1 MENLESLNYA
11 EIAIGGFGFIL
22 FLLFTV
28 TIKRNSDNIF
38 FSMRSS
44 NLMIIT
50 NALIFFSIATYVLND
65 ILYDEYYDNDN
76 LRYISTFYSLFQ
88 IGIFIS
94 LTMRY
99 FRLFLSCRNPEDSQ
113 NVQYNLF
120 ETKYYHY
127 EYFYVRLIAVS
138 ILLALIASLVN
149 YFVGNKNVGM
159 FIYEI
164 EFINNNK
171 NKDDIDGCFYFWII
185 FSFLQTAI
193 FTTFDLLISKTHLN
207 PDVYISQEISL
218 VAFVNYIYS
227 LSIGLSFLISKDR
240 DIITSDNIKNFIEG
254 TIMLIPLVYNLLIYF
269 IVIALPFLYGVFNST
284 VIIYDLPGE
293 LCESLY
299 LFLTKE
305 KCFDA
310 FHNYLKTNNDIIRN
324 QNDREK
330 GVFLLD
336 LLICIFKFR
345 LLVTNNESRT
355 LIAEEINS
363 IRINYLER
371 GDLNNYLDK
380 NLVQETIDL
389 CTRYVNS
396 NTLRANI
403 FDKVAAEAY
412 QFLDNKFKNFKA
424 SELFNK
430 LKNELTEETN
440 IRCKLTNF
448 GLIRN

>member
-1 MENLESLNYA
+1 MLNLESLNYA

-65 ILYDEYYDNDN
+65 ILYEEYNGNNN

-164 EFINNNK
+164 EFINNNNK

-185 FSFLQTAI
+185 FSFLQTAT

-227 LSIGLSFLISKDR
+227 LSIGLSFLINHEVLGK
-240 DIITSDNIKNFIEG
+240 NNFIKG
-254 TIMLIPLVYNLLIYF
+254 TITLIPLIYNLLIYF

-355 LIAEEINS
+355 LIAEEINN
-363 IRINYLER
+363 IRNNYLER

-430 LKNELTEETN
+430 VKNELTEETN

>member
-1 MENLESLNYA
+1 MLNLESLNYA

-65 ILYDEYYDNDN
+65 ILYDEYKGNNN

-164 EFINNNK
+164 EFNK
-171 NKDDIDGCFYFWII
+171 NNDGIDGCFYFWII
-185 FSFLQTAI
+185 FSFLQTAT

-227 LSIGLSFLISKDR
+227 LSIGLSFLINHEVLEKD
-240 DIITSDNIKNFIEG
+240 NFIKG
-254 TIMLIPLVYNLLIYF
+254 TITLIPLIYNLLIYF

-355 LIAEEINS
+355 LIAEEINN
-363 IRINYLER
+363 IRINYLEI

>member
-1 MENLESLNYA
+1 MVNLESLNYA

-65 ILYDEYYDNDN
+65 ILYGEYNDNDN

-164 EFINNNK
+164 EFNK
-171 NKDDIDGCFYFWII
+171 NNDGINGCFYFWII
-185 FSFLQTAI
+185 FSFLQTAT

-227 LSIGLSFLISKDR
+227 LSIGLSFLIKHKVLEKD
-240 DIITSDNIKNFIEG
+240 NFIKG
-254 TIMLIPLVYNLLIYF
+254 TITLIPLIYNLLIYF

-355 LIAEEINS
+355 LIAEEINN

-440 IRCKLTNF
+440 IRCKLNNF

>member
-1 MENLESLNYA
+1 MVNLESLNYA

-65 ILYDEYYDNDN
+65 ILYDDYNGNDN

-164 EFINNNK
+164 EFNK
-171 NKDDIDGCFYFWII
+171 NKDGIDGCFYFWII
-185 FSFLQTAI
+185 FSFLQTAT

-227 LSIGLSFLISKDR
+227 LSIGLSFLIQHKVLEKD
-240 DIITSDNIKNFIEG
+240 NNFIKG
-254 TIMLIPLVYNLLIYF
+254 TIKLIPLIYNLLIYF

>member
-1 MENLESLNYA
+1 MLNLESLNYA

-65 ILYDEYYDNDN
+65 ILYDEYKGNDN

-164 EFINNNK
+164 EFNK
-171 NKDDIDGCFYFWII
+171 NNDGIDGCFYFWII
-185 FSFLQTAI
+185 FSFLQTAT

-227 LSIGLSFLISKDR
+227 LSIGLSFLINHEVLEKD
-240 DIITSDNIKNFIEG
+240 NFIKG
-254 TIMLIPLVYNLLIYF
+254 TITLIPLIYNLLIYF

-355 LIAEEINS
+355 LIAEEINN
-363 IRINYLER
+363 IRNNYLER

>member
-1 MENLESLNYA
+1 MVNLQSLNYA

-65 ILYDEYYDNDN
+65 ILYEEYNGNNN

-164 EFINNNK
+164 EFNK
-171 NKDDIDGCFYFWII
+171 NNDGIGGCFYFWII
-185 FSFLQTAI
+185 FSFLQTAT

-227 LSIGLSFLISKDR
+227 LSIGSSFLIKHKVLEKD
-240 DIITSDNIKNFIEG
+240 NFIKG
-254 TIMLIPLVYNLLIYF
+254 TITLIPLIYNLLIYF

>member
-1 MENLESLNYA
+1 MVNLQSLNYA

-65 ILYDEYYDNDN
+65 ILYDEYKDNDN

-164 EFINNNK
+164 EFNK
-171 NKDDIDGCFYFWII
+171 NNDGIDGFFYFWII
-185 FSFLQTAI
+185 FSFLQTAT

-227 LSIGLSFLISKDR
+227 LSIGLSFLINHKVLEKD
-240 DIITSDNIKNFIEG
+240 NFIKG
-254 TIMLIPLVYNLLIYF
+254 TITLIPLIYNLLIYF
-269 IVIALPFLYGVFNST
+269 IVIALPFLFGVFNST

>member
-1 MENLESLNYA
+1 MVNLQSLNYA

-65 ILYDEYYDNDN
+65 ILYDEYKDNDN

-149 YFVGNKNVGM
+149 YYVGNKNVGM

-164 EFINNNK
+164 EFNK
-171 NKDDIDGCFYFWII
+171 NNDGINGCFYFWII
-185 FSFLQTAI
+185 FSFLQTAT

-227 LSIGLSFLISKDR
+227 LSIGLSFLINHKVLEKD
-240 DIITSDNIKNFIEG
+240 NFIKG
-254 TIMLIPLVYNLLIYF
+254 TITLIPLIYNLLIYF

>member
-1 MENLESLNYA
+1 MVNLESLNYA

-65 ILYDEYYDNDN
+65 ILYDEYKGNDN

-164 EFINNNK
+164 EFNK
-171 NKDDIDGCFYFWII
+171 NNDGIDGCFYFWII
-185 FSFLQTAI
+185 FSFLQTAT

-227 LSIGLSFLISKDR
+227 LSIGLSFLINHEVLEKD
-240 DIITSDNIKNFIEG
+240 NFIKG
-254 TIMLIPLVYNLLIYF
+254 TITLIPLIYNLLIYF

-355 LIAEEINS
+355 LIAEEINN

>member
-1 MENLESLNYA
+1 MVNLQSLNYA

-65 ILYDEYYDNDN
+65 ILYDEYKGNDN
-76 LRYISTFYSLFQ
+76 LRYISTFYSLLQ

-164 EFINNNK
+164 EFNK
-171 NKDDIDGCFYFWII
+171 NNDGINGCFYFWII
-185 FSFLQTAI
+185 FSFLQTAT

-227 LSIGLSFLISKDR
+227 LSIGLSFLINNKVLEKD
-240 DIITSDNIKNFIEG
+240 NFIKG
-254 TIMLIPLVYNLLIYF
+254 TITLIPLIYNLLIYF

>member
-1 MENLESLNYA
+1 
-11 EIAIGGFGFIL
+11 
-22 FLLFTV
+22 
-28 TIKRNSDNIF
+28 
-38 FSMRSS
+38 MRSS

-65 ILYDEYYDNDN
+65 ILYDEYKGNDN
-76 LRYISTFYSLFQ
+76 LRYISTFYSLLQ

-164 EFINNNK
+164 EFNK
-171 NKDDIDGCFYFWII
+171 NNDGIDGCFYFWII
-185 FSFLQTAI
+185 FSFLQTAT

-227 LSIGLSFLISKDR
+227 LSIGLSFLINNKVLEKD
-240 DIITSDNIKNFIEG
+240 NFIIG
-254 TIMLIPLVYNLLIYF
+254 TITLIPLIYNLLIYF

-355 LIAEEINS
+355 LIAEEINN

>member
-1 MENLESLNYA
+1 MVNLESLNYA

-65 ILYDEYYDNDN
+65 ILYDEYKGNNN

-164 EFINNNK
+164 EFNK
-171 NKDDIDGCFYFWII
+171 NNDGINGCFYFWII
-185 FSFLQTAI
+185 FSFLQTAT

-227 LSIGLSFLISKDR
+227 LSIGLSFLINHEVLGK
-240 DIITSDNIKNFIEG
+240 NNFIKG
-254 TIMLIPLVYNLLIYF
+254 TITLIPLIYNLLIYF

>member
-1 MENLESLNYA
+1 MVNLQSLNYA

-65 ILYDEYYDNDN
+65 ILYKEYKDNNN

-164 EFINNNK
+164 EFNK
-171 NKDDIDGCFYFWII
+171 NNDGIDGCFYFWII

-227 LSIGLSFLISKDR
+227 LSIGLSFLINHEVLEKD
-240 DIITSDNIKNFIEG
+240 NFIKG
-254 TIMLIPLVYNLLIYF
+254 TITLIPLIYNLLIYF

-355 LIAEEINS
+355 LIAEEINN

>member
-1 MENLESLNYA
+1 MVNLESLNYA

-65 ILYDEYYDNDN
+65 ILYDEYKDNDN

-164 EFINNNK
+164 EFNK
-171 NKDDIDGCFYFWII
+171 NNDGIDGCFYFWII
-185 FSFLQTAI
+185 FSFLQTAT

-227 LSIGLSFLISKDR
+227 LSIGLSFLINHEVLEKD
-240 DIITSDNIKNFIEG
+240 NFIKG
-254 TIMLIPLVYNLLIYF
+254 TITLIPLIYNLLIYF

-355 LIAEEINS
+355 LIAEEINN

>member
-1 MENLESLNYA
+1 MVNLESLNYA

-65 ILYDEYYDNDN
+65 ILYDEYKGNDN

-164 EFINNNK
+164 EFNK
-171 NKDDIDGCFYFWII
+171 NNDGINGCFYFWII
-185 FSFLQTAI
+185 FSFLQTAT

-227 LSIGLSFLISKDR
+227 LSIGLSLLINNKVLEKD
-240 DIITSDNIKNFIEG
+240 NFIKG
-254 TIMLIPLVYNLLIYF
+254 TITLIPLIYNLLIYF

>member
-1 MENLESLNYA
+1 MVNLQSLNYA

-65 ILYDEYYDNDN
+65 ILYDEYKGNNN

-164 EFINNNK
+164 EFNK
-171 NKDDIDGCFYFWII
+171 NNDGIGGCFYFWII
-185 FSFLQTAI
+185 FSFLQTAT

-227 LSIGLSFLISKDR
+227 LSIGLSFLINHEVLGK
-240 DIITSDNIKNFIEG
+240 NNFIKG
-254 TIMLIPLVYNLLIYF
+254 TITLIPLIYNLLIYF

-430 LKNELTEETN
+430 VKNELTEETN

>member
-1 MENLESLNYA
+1 MVNLESLNYA

-65 ILYDEYYDNDN
+65 ILYDEYKGNDN

-164 EFINNNK
+164 EFNK
-171 NKDDIDGCFYFWII
+171 NNDGIGGCFYFWII
-185 FSFLQTAI
+185 FSFLQTAT

-227 LSIGLSFLISKDR
+227 LSIGLSFLINHEVLEKD
-240 DIITSDNIKNFIEG
+240 NFIKG
-254 TIMLIPLVYNLLIYF
+254 TITLIPLIYNLLIYF

-355 LIAEEINS
+355 LIAEEINN

>member
-1 MENLESLNYA
+1 MVNLQSLNYA

-65 ILYDEYYDNDN
+65 ILYDEYKGNDN
-76 LRYISTFYSLFQ
+76 LRYISTFYSLLQ

-164 EFINNNK
+164 EFNK
-171 NKDDIDGCFYFWII
+171 NNDGINGCFYFWII
-185 FSFLQTAI
+185 FSFLQTAT

-227 LSIGLSFLISKDR
+227 LSIGLSFLINNEVLEKD
-240 DIITSDNIKNFIEG
+240 NFIKG
-254 TIMLIPLVYNLLIYF
+254 TITLIPLIYNLLIYF

>member
-65 ILYDEYYDNDN
+65 ILYDEYKGNDN
-76 LRYISTFYSLFQ
+76 LRYISTFYSLLQ

-164 EFINNNK
+164 EFNK
-171 NKDDIDGCFYFWII
+171 NNDGINGCFYFWII
-185 FSFLQTAI
+185 FSFLQTAT

-227 LSIGLSFLISKDR
+227 LSIGLSLLINNKVLEKD
-240 DIITSDNIKNFIEG
+240 NFIKG
-254 TIMLIPLVYNLLIYF
+254 TITLIPLIYNLLIYF

>member
-1 MENLESLNYA
+1 MVNLQSLNYA

-65 ILYDEYYDNDN
+65 ILYDEYKGNDN

-164 EFINNNK
+164 EFNK
-171 NKDDIDGCFYFWII
+171 NNDGIDGCFYFWII
-185 FSFLQTAI
+185 FSFLQTAT

-227 LSIGLSFLISKDR
+227 LSIGLSFLINHEVLEKD
-240 DIITSDNIKNFIEG
+240 NFIKG
-254 TIMLIPLVYNLLIYF
+254 TITLIPLIYNLLIYF

>member
-1 MENLESLNYA
+1 MLNLESLNYA

-50 NALIFFSIATYVLND
+50 NALIFFSIAAYVLND
-65 ILYDEYYDNDN
+65 ILYKKYNDNDN

-120 ETKYYHY
+120 ETRYYHY

-164 EFINNNK
+164 EFNK
-171 NKDDIDGCFYFWII
+171 NNDGIDGCFYFWII
-185 FSFLQTAI
+185 FSFLQTAT

-227 LSIGLSFLISKDR
+227 LSIGLSFLINHEVLEKD
-240 DIITSDNIKNFIEG
+240 NFIKG
-254 TIMLIPLVYNLLIYF
+254 TITLIPLIYNLLIYF

-355 LIAEEINS
+355 LIAEEINN
-363 IRINYLER
+363 IRNNYLER

>member
-1 MENLESLNYA
+1 MVNLESLNYA
-11 EIAIGGFGFIL
+11 EIAIGGFSFIL

-65 ILYDEYYDNDN
+65 ILYEEYNGNNN

-164 EFINNNK
+164 EFNK
-171 NKDDIDGCFYFWII
+171 NNDGIDGCFYFWII
-185 FSFLQTAI
+185 FSFLQTAT

-227 LSIGLSFLISKDR
+227 LSIGLSFLINHEVLEKD
-240 DIITSDNIKNFIEG
+240 NFIKG
-254 TIMLIPLVYNLLIYF
+254 TITLIPLIYNLLIYF

-336 LLICIFKFR
+336 LLICIFKLR

>member
-1 MENLESLNYA
+1 MVNLESLNYA

-65 ILYDEYYDNDN
+65 ILYDEYKGNDN
-76 LRYISTFYSLFQ
+76 LRYISTFYSLLQ

-164 EFINNNK
+164 EFNK
-171 NKDDIDGCFYFWII
+171 NNDGINGCFYFWII
-185 FSFLQTAI
+185 FSFLQTAT

-227 LSIGLSFLISKDR
+227 LSIGLSFLIKHKVLEKD
-240 DIITSDNIKNFIEG
+240 NNFIKG
-254 TIMLIPLVYNLLIYF
+254 TITLIPLIYNLLIYF

-355 LIAEEINS
+355 LIVEEINN
-363 IRINYLER
+363 IRIDYLER

>member
-1 MENLESLNYA
+1 MVNLESLNYA

-65 ILYDEYYDNDN
+65 ILYDEYNGNNN

-164 EFINNNK
+164 EFNK
-171 NKDDIDGCFYFWII
+171 NNDGIDGCFYFWII
-185 FSFLQTAI
+185 FSFLQTAT

-227 LSIGLSFLISKDR
+227 LSIGLSFLINHEVLEKD
-240 DIITSDNIKNFIEG
+240 NFIKG
-254 TIMLIPLVYNLLIYF
+254 TITLIPLIYNLLIYF

-430 LKNELTEETN
+430 VKNELTEETN

>member
-1 MENLESLNYA
+1 M
-11 EIAIGGFGFIL
+11 
-22 FLLFTV
+22 
-28 TIKRNSDNIF
+28 
-38 FSMRSS
+38 
-44 NLMIIT
+44 
-50 NALIFFSIATYVLND
+50 
-65 ILYDEYYDNDN
+65 
-76 LRYISTFYSLFQ
+76 
-88 IGIFIS
+88 
-94 LTMRY
+94 
-99 FRLFLSCRNPEDSQ
+99 
-113 NVQYNLF
+113 
-120 ETKYYHY
+120 
-127 EYFYVRLIAVS
+127 
-138 ILLALIASLVN
+138 
-149 YFVGNKNVGM
+149 
-159 FIYEI
+159 
-164 EFINNNK
+164 
-171 NKDDIDGCFYFWII
+171 
-185 FSFLQTAI
+185 QTAT

-227 LSIGLSFLISKDR
+227 LSIGLSFLIKHKVLEKD
-240 DIITSDNIKNFIEG
+240 NFIKG
-254 TIMLIPLVYNLLIYF
+254 TITLIPLIYNLLIYF

>member
-1 MENLESLNYA
+1 MVNLESLNYA

-65 ILYDEYYDNDN
+65 ILYDEYKGNNN

-164 EFINNNK
+164 EFINNNNK

-185 FSFLQTAI
+185 FSFLQTAT

-218 VAFVNYIYS
+218 VAFVN
-227 LSIGLSFLISKDR
+227 
-240 DIITSDNIKNFIEG
+240 
-254 TIMLIPLVYNLLIYF
+254 
-269 IVIALPFLYGVFNST
+269 
-284 VIIYDLPGE
+284 
-293 LCESLY
+293 
-299 LFLTKE
+299 
-305 KCFDA
+305 
-310 FHNYLKTNNDIIRN
+310 
-324 QNDREK
+324 
-330 GVFLLD
+330 
-336 LLICIFKFR
+336 
-345 LLVTNNESRT
+345 
-355 LIAEEINS
+355 
-363 IRINYLER
+363 
-371 GDLNNYLDK
+371 
-380 NLVQETIDL
+380 
-389 CTRYVNS
+389 
-396 NTLRANI
+396 
-403 FDKVAAEAY
+403 
-412 QFLDNKFKNFKA
+412 
-424 SELFNK
+424 
-430 LKNELTEETN
+430 
-440 IRCKLTNF
+440 
-448 GLIRN
+448 

>member
-1 MENLESLNYA
+1 MVNLQSLNYA

-65 ILYDEYYDNDN
+65 ILYDEYKGNDN
-76 LRYISTFYSLFQ
+76 LRYISTFYSLLQ

-164 EFINNNK
+164 EFNK
-171 NKDDIDGCFYFWII
+171 NNDGINGYFYFWII
-185 FSFLQTAI
+185 FSFLQTAT

-227 LSIGLSFLISKDR
+227 LSIGLSFLINHEVLEKD
-240 DIITSDNIKNFIEG
+240 NFIKG
-254 TIMLIPLVYNLLIYF
+254 TITLIPLIYNLLIYF

-363 IRINYLER
+363 IRINYLEI

>member
-50 NALIFFSIATYVLND
+50 NALIFFSIAAYVLND
-65 ILYDEYYDNDN
+65 ILYKKYNDNDN

-164 EFINNNK
+164 EFNK
-171 NKDDIDGCFYFWII
+171 NNDGIDGCFYFWII
-185 FSFLQTAI
+185 FSFLQTAT

-227 LSIGLSFLISKDR
+227 LSIGLSFLINHEVLEKD
-240 DIITSDNIKNFIEG
+240 NFIKG
-254 TIMLIPLVYNLLIYF
+254 TITLIPLIYNLLIYF

-355 LIAEEINS
+355 LIAEEINN

>member
-1 MENLESLNYA
+1 MLNLESLNYA

-65 ILYDEYYDNDN
+65 ILYEEYKSNDN

-164 EFINNNK
+164 EFNK
-171 NKDDIDGCFYFWII
+171 NNDGIGGCFYFWII
-185 FSFLQTAI
+185 FSFLQTAT

-227 LSIGLSFLISKDR
+227 LSIGLSFLIKHKVLEKD
-240 DIITSDNIKNFIEG
+240 NFIKG
-254 TIMLIPLVYNLLIYF
+254 TITLIPLIYNLLIYF

-430 LKNELTEETN
+430 VKNELTEETN

>member
-1 MENLESLNYA
+1 MVNLESLNYA

-65 ILYDEYYDNDN
+65 ILYDEYKGNNN

-164 EFINNNK
+164 EFNK
-171 NKDDIDGCFYFWII
+171 NNDGIDGCFYFWII
-185 FSFLQTAI
+185 FSFLQTAT

-227 LSIGLSFLISKDR
+227 LSIGLSFLINHEVLEKD
-240 DIITSDNIKNFIEG
+240 NFIKG
-254 TIMLIPLVYNLLIYF
+254 TITLIPLIYNLLIYF

-355 LIAEEINS
+355 LIAEEINN
-363 IRINYLER
+363 IRINYLEI

>member
-1 MENLESLNYA
+1 MVNLQSLNYA

-65 ILYDEYYDNDN
+65 ILYEEYNGNNN

-164 EFINNNK
+164 EFNK
-171 NKDDIDGCFYFWII
+171 NNDGIDGCFYFWII
-185 FSFLQTAI
+185 FSFLQTAT

-227 LSIGLSFLISKDR
+227 LSIGLSFLIKHKVLEKD
-240 DIITSDNIKNFIEG
+240 NFIKG
-254 TIMLIPLVYNLLIYF
+254 TITLIPLIYNLLIYF

>member
-65 ILYDEYYDNDN
+65 ILYDEYKGNNN

-164 EFINNNK
+164 EFNK
-171 NKDDIDGCFYFWII
+171 NNDGINGCFYFWII
-185 FSFLQTAI
+185 FSFLQTAT

-227 LSIGLSFLISKDR
+227 LSIGLSFLINHEVLGK
-240 DIITSDNIKNFIEG
+240 NNFIKG
-254 TIMLIPLVYNLLIYF
+254 TITLIPLIYNLLIYF

-430 LKNELTEETN
+430 VKNELTEETN

>member
-1 MENLESLNYA
+1 MVNLGSLNYA

-65 ILYDEYYDNDN
+65 ILYDEYKGNDN
-76 LRYISTFYSLFQ
+76 LRYISTFYSLLQ

-164 EFINNNK
+164 EFNK
-171 NKDDIDGCFYFWII
+171 NNDGINGCFYFWII
-185 FSFLQTAI
+185 FSFLQTAT

-227 LSIGLSFLISKDR
+227 LSIGLSFLINNEVLEKD
-240 DIITSDNIKNFIEG
+240 NFIKG
-254 TIMLIPLVYNLLIYF
+254 TITLIPLIYNLLIYF

>member
-50 NALIFFSIATYVLND
+50 NALIFFSIAAYVLND
-65 ILYDEYYDNDN
+65 ILYEEYNGNNN

-164 EFINNNK
+164 EFNK
-171 NKDDIDGCFYFWII
+171 NNDGIGGCFYFWII
-185 FSFLQTAI
+185 FSFLQTAT

-227 LSIGLSFLISKDR
+227 LSIGLSFLIKHKVLEKD
-240 DIITSDNIKNFIEG
+240 NFIKG
-254 TIMLIPLVYNLLIYF
+254 TITLIPLIYNLLIYF

-363 IRINYLER
+363 IRINYLEI

>member
-65 ILYDEYYDNDN
+65 ILYDEYKDNDN

-164 EFINNNK
+164 EFNK
-171 NKDDIDGCFYFWII
+171 NNDGIGGCFYFWII
-185 FSFLQTAI
+185 FSFLQTAT

-227 LSIGLSFLISKDR
+227 LSIGLSFLINHKVLEKD
-240 DIITSDNIKNFIEG
+240 NFIKG
-254 TIMLIPLVYNLLIYF
+254 TITLIPLIYNLLIYF

>member
-50 NALIFFSIATYVLND
+50 NALIFFSIAAYVLND
-65 ILYDEYYDNDN
+65 ILYKKYNDNDN

-164 EFINNNK
+164 EFNK
-171 NKDDIDGCFYFWII
+171 NNDGIDGCFYFWII
-185 FSFLQTAI
+185 FSFLQTAT

-227 LSIGLSFLISKDR
+227 LSIGLSFLINHEVLGK
-240 DIITSDNIKNFIEG
+240 NNFIKG
-254 TIMLIPLVYNLLIYF
+254 TITLIPLIYNLLIYF

-355 LIAEEINS
+355 LIAEEINN